1 MPLLFY
7 SLMKESKYD
16 GVIEINRHP
25 YCLGFGPYVL
35 LFDTYQ
41 EVAKKTT
48 I

>member
-41 EVAKKTT
+41 TVAQKTT